1 MVLDVLGLTL
11 LTVFAPSALHG
22 EPVVVALCGATA
34 MLLVT
39 DVQIEK
45 ALEWVEWAT
54 LFFSIGLFVMV
65 GALEQQGVIGRIPD
79 GVEGLTGGSTTV
91 EAVVILWGAALGSA
105 LVENIPFTAAMIP
118 VVDQLDGPEIV
129 PVLWWA
135 LALGACFGGN
145 ATLVAA
151 AANVAATGSEKR
163 EGAPDLVPALPR
175 PQAAG
180 DPGVT
185 RDRHGA
191 GAARAALMRPAGFE
205 PAASRLEV
213 SRSIP

>member
-1 MVLDVLGLTL
+1 MTRRTVVLGVLGLTL

-34 MLLVT
+34 MLLVA

-45 ALEWVEWAT
+45 ALERVEWAT

-151 AANVAATGSEKR
+151 AANVAATGSEKH
-163 EGAPDLVPALPR
+163 EGHPISFLRFLAHRLPVTLASLAIATARVLLVLR
-175 PQAAG
+175 
-180 DPGVT
+180 
-185 RDRHGA
+185 
-191 GAARAALMRPAGFE
+191 
-205 PAASRLEV
+205 
-213 SRSIP
+213 